1 MLTWPRLY
9 RDTEGHGECYTRTDK
24 PLDCRGW
31 REEGVSISLVKQELG
46 GGGNGEEGASSTGWM
61 RGEVESKWLVERVHP
76 VFLHLCP

>member
-46 GGGNGEEGASSTGWM
+46 DGGNGEEGEQHRLDER
-61 RGEVESKWLVERVHP
+61 RGRE
-76 VFLHLCP
+76 